1 MKPGMLRAGHG
12 ILLCALALLMLG
24 VVMVQSAGMVVRPL
38 DEGADPQAAAAVSG
52 VTIESLLFSR
62 TSLYLV
68 LAVGAMAVASRLPLR
83 RLADR
88 CERVAFLPPAGDLGW
103 LVLGAIGLLGTLV
116 LVYVPGIQREVNGA
130 SRWIN
135 LHLPGLESVQPS
147 ELAKWGLVILISVYA
162 ARLATRTNNHMRRFA
177 KGLLPACLCVGVVAG
192 VVVLE
197 DLGTGV
203 LMVTAASIVLLAAGA
218 RLWHFALFAP
228 PAVVLVL
235 AAIVTSPYRV
245 QRITSFLDPYADP
258 QGSGYHMI
266 QSLTAVAGGG
276 VFGRGLGHGLQK
288 FGYLPEDTTD
298 FLFAIV
304 CEELGLAGALMV
316 LFLYALLAWFGT
328 SIAAR
333 ERTLT
338 LKLLALGI
346 TTTVIVQA
354 MINLFVVTGLA
365 PTKGIALPLM
375 SSGGTGWILTGF
387 ALGLVVAIDRTQPT
401 TDPNFV
407 DDQIAARGLPAND
420 RAEIVVQPGVR
431 LPSPPPPPTPEPAL
445 S

>member
-1 MKPGMLRAGHG
+1 MLRAGHG

-38 DEGADPQAAAAVSG
+38 DEGADPQVAAAVSG
-52 VTIESLLFSR
+52 VTIESLLLSR

-68 LAVGAMAVASRLPLR
+68 LAVGAMALASRLPLR
-83 RLADR
+83 RIAEKS
-88 CERVAFLPPAGDLGW
+88 ERVAFLPPAGDLGL
-103 LVLGAIGLLGTLV
+103 LVLGTIALIGTLAM
-116 LVYVPGIQREVNGA
+116 VYIPGIEREVNGA
-130 SRWIN
+130 ARWIN

-147 ELAKWGLVILISVYA
+147 ELAKWGLVFLIAVYA
-162 ARLATRTNNHMRRFA
+162 ARMATRAENHMRRFRQ
-177 KGLLPACLCVGVVAG
+177 GLLPACLCVGIVAG

-203 LMVTAASIVLLAAGA
+203 LMVTAASVVLLAAGA
-218 RLWHFALFAP
+218 RLWHFACFAP
-228 PAVVLVL
+228 PAIAAVL
-235 AAIVTSPYRV
+235 AAIITSPYRI

-258 QGSGYHMI
+258 QDTGYHMI
-266 QSLTAVAGGG
+266 QSLTAVSGGG

-333 ERTLT
+333 EKNLT

-387 ALGLVVAIDRTQPT
+387 ALGLVVAIDRTQPM
-401 TDPNFV
+401 TDPAFV
-407 DDQIAARGLPAND
+407 DDQIAARGHPASD
-420 RAEIVVQPGVR
+420 RAEIVIQPGVR
-431 LPSPPPPPTPEPAL
+431 LPSPTPPPEPAM

>member
-1 MKPGMLRAGHG
+1 MLRAGHG

-52 VTIESLLFSR
+52 VTIESLLLSR

-68 LAVGAMAVASRLPLR
+68 LAVGAMALASRLPLR
-83 RLADR
+83 RLADKS
-88 CERVAFLPPAGDLGW
+88 ERVAFLPPAGDLG
-103 LVLGAIGLLGTLV
+103 LLILGAVALIGTLS
-116 LVYVPGIQREVNGA
+116 LVYIPGIKREVNGA
-130 SRWIN
+130 ARWIN

-162 ARLATRTNNHMRRFA
+162 ARLATRADNHMRRFA

-192 VVVLE
+192 FVVLE

-218 RLWHFALFAP
+218 RLWHFAFFAP
-228 PAVVLVL
+228 PAIIAVL
-235 AAIVTSPYRV
+235 AAIITSPYRI

-333 ERTLT
+333 EKTLT

-387 ALGLVVAIDRTQPT
+387 ALGLVVAIDRTQPL
-401 TDPNFV
+401 TDPAFV
-407 DDQIAARGLPAND
+407 DDQIAARGHPAND
-420 RAEIVVQPGVR
+420 RAEIVIQPGVR
-431 LPSPPPPPTPEPAL
+431 LPAPTPPPSPEPAM

>member
-1 MKPGMLRAGHG
+1 MKRAMLRAGHG

-68 LAVGAMAVASRLPLR
+68 LAVGAMAMASRLPLR

-88 CERVAFLPPAGDLGW
+88 CERVAFLPPAGDLGL
-103 LVLGAIGLLGTLV
+103 LVLGAVGLLATLA

-130 SRWIN
+130 ARWIN

-162 ARLATRTNNHMRRFA
+162 ARLATRADNHMRRFA

-192 VVVLE
+192 FVVLE

-228 PAVVLVL
+228 PAVIAVL
-235 AAIVTSPYRV
+235 AAIITSPYRV

-407 DDQIAARGLPAND
+407 DDQIAARGQPAND

-431 LPSPPPPPTPEPAL
+431 LPAPPPPPTPEPAL